1 MKILFPLLA
10 GLVLASSD
18 FAPPSYAQSSPG
30 WAAGNVPTATQWNS
44 QWASKADAASP
55 TITGTLT
62 ASGNLLVGGDWL
74 SAESAAGLTWPVPA
88 AQSAALSQSGKIALT
103 AASRA
108 SDLSSSYGSLQTT
121 IGTASIAVNDDPY
134 ATSARHVTVYGGYDE
149 AQTIAGAYGLS
160 FGREIDASNLS
171 GLAPA
176 LSTPASPLSDGTS
189 GTVSGT
195 TASLWL
201 AAGGGHSNASDAS
214 FAVGIKD
221 NGARFQTGILF
232 GANALTNYSG
242 FSYAMRMP
250 KGALLQW
257 HDASDATGPNIG
269 STVATAA
276 NAMSMQ
282 FQDGGTLF
290 LNPGASTI
298 GFEIQSQI
306 GAVNGLEVQPV
317 VAGASPQIMAEGSD
331 SNIGINLVPKGSG
344 AVYTPA
350 GISAAS
356 LYTSGNATVIG
367 TATLNTLAS
376 SGVTITGGTIN
387 GTSVGATTAGTGAF
401 TTLAASST
409 VSGTGFST
417 YLASPPAI
425 GGTTPAAGKFT
436 TLATTS
442 TSTLGGNVAV
452 TGTLSA
458 SGATTLSS
466 ALAVTGAATFS
477 AAANIPRMIATGSV
491 PTLSG
496 TCSTGTQAGGNT
508 AGSFKFS
515 SACSA
520 GTVIMTFAAAAT
532 NGWACKVQDM
542 TTPADALNQT
552 AYTTTTAT
560 ITGTAASGDQTVFQC
575 VGF

>member
-10 GLVLASSD
+10 GLMLASSV
-18 FAPPSYAQSSPG
+18 FASPSYAQSSPG

-55 TITGTLT
+55 IITGTLT

-176 LSTPASPLSDGTS
+176 LSTPAAPLSDGTS
-189 GTVSGT
+189 GTASGT

-257 HDASDATGPNIG
+257 HDASDVVGPNIG

-282 FQDGGTLF
+282 FQDGGVLF

-317 VAGASPQIMAEGSD
+317 VTGASPQIMAEGSD

-356 LYTSGNATVIG
+356 LYTSGNATISG
-367 TATLNTLAS
+367 TLA
-376 SGVTITGGTIN
+376 
-387 GTSVGATTAGTGAF
+387 
-401 TTLAASST
+401 
-409 VSGTGFST
+409 VSG
-417 YLASPPAI
+417 A
-425 GGTTPAAGKFT
+425 
-436 TLATTS
+436 
-442 TSTLGGNVAV
+442 VA
-452 TGTLSA
+452 
-458 SGATTLSS
+458 
-466 ALAVTGAATFS
+466 FS
-477 AAANIPRMIATGSV
+477 AAAGIPRMIATGSV

-496 TCSTGTQAGGNT
+496 TCSTGTQVGGNT

-515 SACSA
+515 AACSA

-542 TTPADALNQT
+542 TIPADVLNQT
-552 AYTTTTAT
+552 AYTATTAT